1 MSYRNS
7 TISVISGLALICIH
21 FVKPSELSAAVAIHP
36 SNVSMKSIYSVRSV
50 QLSETDTQGR
60 LTDDFTGQARWSI
73 QPPDLARL
81 EPGPVVIPL
90 RAGKGEIIA
99 QLANGKEFRTPLQIE
114 TKNQNQE
121 WSFENHVQPVLT
133 KLGCNS
139 GPCHGSAAGKN
150 GFRLSLRG
158 YAPEMDHA
166 ALTRQAGGRRL
177 TPGHPEQS
185 LMLWK
190 ATGAVPHG
198 GEARVAP
205 GTRDYNILSEWIA
218 AGARGINPDGP
229 IPVRLEVLPGSA
241 IFQKG
246 KSGRV
251 LVDCIFSD
259 GTREDVTAWAK
270 FGTTDETILKV
281 SDSGRFTA
289 ENPGEAFVTVWFS
302 SLVATTTVTVPT
314 GLRIPDSLF
323 ANAPRNNSI
332 DELNLTKL
340 KSLQIPPS
348 PDAGDAA
355 WLRRVTL
362 DLTGTLPGLETTTAF
377 LKDKATDKRARMVD
391 RLISSSEFVDYWAYQ
406 LSDLLLVSSNK
417 LTTPAMWSFYNFVR
431 SGVSENRPWNVFA
444 SQIITS
450 TGTTFENGAGNYF
463 VLHRDP
469 ADLTETTTVTFLGLS
484 LTCAKCHNH
493 PLEKWTQDQY
503 YGFASLLSRVGLKDG
518 QATGETIVTD
528 RPDGEI
534 LHPRKSR
541 AMPPQPLDAE
551 AIKPD
556 SPQTRRESLAKW
568 MTSPENPLFA
578 KAIINRIW
586 KKFFGRGLMDP
597 EDDLR
602 ATNPPS
608 DSALLA
614 WLEKDFVNNGYDI
627 RRLMKTISLSATYAR
642 SGKPLTEN
650 ASDLR
655 FMSHAIPRR
664 LPAEVLLDVYSQT
677 TGVPSS
683 FPGFPE
689 KWRAMQLPD
698 TKVANNFLASFGRP
712 ERLATCS
719 CERSNE
725 PSVAQALHLANGETL
740 NSKLKSENS
749 LPHQFAD
756 SPLPS
761 ANLIRKLFLTTL
773 TREPTTNEMKSF
785 LASIDR
791 VKSMNIKTETVKD
804 EMRSLWEDFFWA
816 ILTSDEFLFNH

>member
-1 MSYRNS
+1 M
-7 TISVISGLALICIH
+7 
-21 FVKPSELSAAVAIHP
+21 SAAVAIHP
-36 SNVSMKSIYSVRSV
+36 SNVSLQSLKSIRSL
-50 QLSETDTQGR
+50 QLAETDGQGR
-60 LTDDFTGQARWSI
+60 LTDDLTEQARWSI
-73 QPPDLARL
+73 QPADLARL
-81 EPGPVVIPL
+81 EPGPVLIPL
-90 RAGKGEIIA
+90 QSGKGEIIA
-99 QLANGKEFRTPLQIE
+99 RLSNGKEFRTPLQIE
-114 TKNQNQE
+114 IKNQNQQ
-121 WSFENHVQPVLT
+121 WSFENHIQPVLT

-158 YAPEMDHA
+158 YAPEMDYA

-190 ATGAVPHG
+190 ATGVVPHG

-205 GTRDYNILSEWIA
+205 DTRDYNILSDWIA
-218 AGARGINPDGP
+218 AGAKGMTPDTP
-229 IPVRLEVLPGSA
+229 TPVRLEVLPGSV

-246 KSGRV
+246 KSGRI
-251 LVDCIFSD
+251 LVDCIYSD

-302 SLVATTTVTVPT
+302 SMVATTTVSVPS
-314 GLRIPDSLF
+314 GLIIPDSIF
-323 ANAPRNNSI
+323 ANASRRNQI
-332 DELNLTKL
+332 DELNLAKL

-362 DLTGTLPGLETTTAF
+362 DLTGTLPDLETSTAF
-377 LKDKATDKRARMVD
+377 LSDSSSDKRARMVD
-391 RLISSSEFVDYWAYQ
+391 RLISSSEFIDYWAYQ

-431 SGVSENRPWNVFA
+431 SGVAENRPWNVFA

-469 ADLTETTTVTFLGLS
+469 TDLTETTTVAFLGLS

-518 QATGETIVTD
+518 QATGETIVSD

-534 LHPRKSR
+534 LHPRKAR
-541 AMPPQPLDAE
+541 AMPPQPLDAS
-551 AIKPD
+551 AMKPD
-556 SPQTRRESLAKW
+556 SPQTRREALAKW
-568 MTSPENPLFA
+568 MTSPDNPLFA

-586 KKFFGRGLMDP
+586 KKFLGRGLMDP

-614 WLEKDFVNNGYDI
+614 WLEDDFVKNGYDL

-642 SGKPLTEN
+642 SGKPLPEN

-655 FMSHAIPRR
+655 FLSHAIPRR

-677 TGVPSS
+677 TGVPSA

-689 KWRAMQLPD
+689 KWRAIQLPD

-740 NSKLKSENS
+740 NSKLKAEKS

-756 SPLPS
+756 SNLPAS
-761 ANLIRKLFLTTL
+761 ELIRKLFLLTL
-773 TREPTTNEMKSF
+773 TREPTPKELKSF
-785 LASIDR
+785 LGSIDR
-791 VKSMNIKTETVKD
+791 VKNGTEKSETVKAD
-804 EMRSLWEDFFWA
+804 TKSAELRGLWEDLFWA
-816 ILTSDEFLFNH
+816 ILTS